1 MASQETSRD
10 TGAADRTG
18 GIAKDTSQKDRSP
31 KGTAR
36 SDEKAGRPDWSHG
49 LRQLYD
55 SVVDED
61 LPDSFRTLLD
71 KLDEDDPEGPDD
83 SDETSD
89 TPPARGSGA

>member
-10 TGAADRTG
+10 TGADAGRS
-18 GIAKDTSQKDRSP
+18 GIAKDASPEGKSP

-36 SDEKAGRPDWSHG
+36 SDDKAGQPDWSHG

-71 KLDEDDPEGPDD
+71 KLDQTDPEEPGDG
-83 SDETSD
+83 SDTSD
-89 TPPARGSGA
+89 KPPERGSGA